1 MNFALKLSYK
11 GTNYSGWQIQNNV
24 PTIQGEIQKAVNRVF
39 CEDYTVNGCS
49 RTDAGVHALE
59 YVCALHN
66 VKEFNVE
73 KLPLALNTYL
83 PDDISVIDAAIV
95 SDDFHPR
102 FSALGK
108 EYVYVVYNSKH
119 GNPFSNDVSYRYK
132 RPLNEVLCN
141 EFASEFVGT
150 FDFTSFMA
158 AGSTITDAVRTIY
171 SFEVYRK
178 GNYVFF
184 KVSGNGFLY
193 NMVRI
198 MVGTIINSFEGKIN
212 LPIKEIILA
221 KDRKIAGQ
229 TMPANGLFLNKVFYE
244 TNVFS
249 NRREAL
255 FDL

>member
-1 MNFALKLSYK
+1 
-11 GTNYSGWQIQNNV
+11 
-24 PTIQGEIQKAVNRVF
+24 
-39 CEDYTVNGCS
+39 
-49 RTDAGVHALE
+49 
-59 YVCALHN
+59 
-66 VKEFNVE
+66 
-73 KLPLALNTYL
+73 
-83 PDDISVIDAAIV
+83 
-95 SDDFHPR
+95 
-102 FSALGK
+102 
-108 EYVYVVYNSKH
+108 
-119 GNPFSNDVSYRYK
+119 
-132 RPLNEVLCN
+132 
-141 EFASEFVGT
+141 
-150 FDFTSFMA
+150 MA

-198 MVGTIINSFEGKIN
+198 MVGTVINSFEGKIN

-244 TNVFS
+244 TNMFS

-255 FDL
+255 FDF